1 MKKRASVLR
10 LLLLSVFFTAML
22 AGCSMGGNHLS
33 PPGWI
38 QGSWTDSSSIVWTFT
53 GDDAIETTGAVT
65 LDFGKL
71 PGVEFSDSQT
81 ATTYAIS
88 MTQSGVTFTY
98 SFAQVDSLHIL
109 YMGAI
114 PLTKQ

>member
-10 LLLLSVFFTAML
+10 LLLLSIFFTAMF

-38 QGSWTDSSSIVWTFT
+38 QGSWAGSGTVWTFT

-65 LDFGKL
+65 LDFKNLQGVKL
-71 PGVEFSDSQT
+71 SDSQT

-109 YMGAI
+109 YMGVI
-114 PLTKQ
+114 PLNKQ